1 MEDPFIDEPMKITP
15 LDPWILAKFNSNQ
28 PTLEREEL
36 TSWQLKKVNETIA
49 IARQKSSFYREHF
62 QRMPESIHN
71 LSELSLFPFTTPED
85 IRRNPLRFICVSQD
99 SIDRVVTLDSSG
111 TTGEPKRIYFT
122 ADDQELTIDFFA
134 VGMSTF
140 TKPGDKVLIFL
151 PGQTPGSVGDLLRL
165 GLARFGRDPIPY
177 GPIRDSQNALEVIN
191 NKKADCLVGS
201 PTQIL
206 GLAQRWQPNMHKP
219 RCVLLSTDHLPS
231 AIVDKLKSTWS
242 CEVFDH
248 YGATEMGLG
257 GGVECEAHN
266 GYHLREADLFFEI
279 VDPETGSPVR
289 EGDYGDVVVT
299 TLTRVGMPLIR
310 YRMGDR
316 SRFIT
321 NQCDCGTNLKN
332 LEQIRGRFG
341 GFVQIGNNTLKLADF
356 DEVLFAIP
364 GLLNFTISVTIEN
377 NSECVDIRAHMLTD
391 VDSRTQIE
399 NAISNLPSMA
409 SLKRTITCQHAPNE
423 VGSILKR
430 KIIDQRGQN
439 A

>member
-1 MEDPFIDEPMKITP
+1 MENPFIDEPMKITP
-15 LDPWILAKFNSNQ
+15 LDPWILAKINSNQ

-36 TSWQLKKVNETIA
+36 MDWQLKKVNQTIA
-49 IARQKSSFYREHF
+49 LARQKSLFYREHF
-62 QRMPESIHN
+62 QRMPESIQN
-71 LSELSLFPFTTPED
+71 LSELSQFPFTTPED
-85 IRRNPLRFICVSQD
+85 IRRNPLRFLCVSQD

-122 ADDQELTIDFFA
+122 ADDQELTIDFFGI
-134 VGMSTF
+134 GMSTF
-140 TKPGDKVLIFL
+140 TQPGDKVLIFL

-165 GLARFGRDPIPY
+165 GLARLGMDPIPY
-177 GPIRDSQNALEVIN
+177 GPIRDSQHGLEVMNI
-191 NKKADCLVGS
+191 KKADCLVGS
-201 PTQIL
+201 PTQML

-231 AIVDKLKSTWS
+231 AIVDKLKSTWG

-248 YGATEMGLG
+248 YGSTEMGLG

-279 VDPETGSPVR
+279 VDPETGYPVR

-316 SRFIT
+316 SRFIAD
-321 NQCDCGTNLKN
+321 QCRCGTTLLA
-332 LEQIRGRFG
+332 LEQIRGRFS
-341 GFVQIGNNTLKLADF
+341 GFIQIGENTLKLADF
-356 DEVLFAIP
+356 DEALFAIP
-364 GLLNFTISVTIEN
+364 GLLNFTISVTIEKTI
-377 NSECVDIRAHMLTD
+377 ECVNIRAQMLTN
-391 VDSRTQIE
+391 VDSCSSIE
-399 NAISNLPSMA
+399 NAMSNLPSMA
-409 SLKRTITCQHAPNE
+409 GIKRTITSHHTPNE